1 MADLKDVM
9 LAAPEGYHYDPT
21 PQRTPG
27 WYKRREGKVT
37 ASRLEDFLSVS
48 KAEKTKGQKLKKRL
62 DYELEIQY
70 ERQFGVSYN
79 NYVSD
84 AMLDGQVL
92 ETFALSQFEKITG
105 LKVTPVGCWYNDNFV
120 ASPDGAIGDD
130 ALAEAKVLRDASFSA
145 LLAGTIKKGKKGKK
159 ATKTTEATPDEPDVH
174 IPALSEEGVHSKF
187 WKQMQGQ
194 LRASGRKYCWFVAI
208 NTNTKKLYM
217 QRVERDE
224 TFMEWLDLN
233 LTEII
238 SPETKP
244 FNTDAVF
251 DFRDEAPVVNE
262 PDDETFSFS

>member
-1 MADLKDVM
+1 MADLKGM
-9 LAAPEGYHYDPT
+9 TLAAAKGYQYDPT

-48 KAEKTKGQKLKKRL
+48 KAEKTRGAKLKKRL

-92 ETFALSQFEKITG
+92 ETFALSQFTKITG
-105 LKVTPVGCWYNDNFV
+105 HEVTPVGCWYNDNFV
-120 ASPDGAIGDD
+120 ASPDGAVGDD
-130 ALAEAKVLRDASFSA
+130 ALVEAKVLRDSSFSA
-145 LLAGTIKKGKKGKK
+145 LLAGTIKKGKK
-159 ATKTTEATPDEPDVH
+159 ATKTAEATEDQHV
-174 IPALSEEGVHSKF
+174 PALSEDGVHSKF
-187 WKQMQGQ
+187 WKQIQGQ

-208 NTNTKKLYM
+208 NTNTKKVYIT
-217 QRVERDE
+217 RVERDE
-224 TFMEWLDLN
+224 AFMEWLDLN

-238 SPETKP
+238 SDETKA
-244 FNTDAVF
+244 FETKNVF
-251 DFRDEAPVVNE
+251 DFRDEAPEVSE
-262 PDDETFSFS
+262 SSDDTFTFN

>member
-1 MADLKDVM
+1 MADLSTVT
-9 LAAPEGYHYDPT
+9 LSAAEGFFYDPT

-27 WYKRREGKVT
+27 WYKRREGKVS

-48 KAEKTKGQKLKKRL
+48 KAEKTRGQKLKKRL

-92 ETFALSQFEKITG
+92 ETFALQQFTKITG
-105 LKVTPVGCWYNDNFV
+105 LEVLPVGCWYNDNFV

-145 LLAGTIKKGKKGKK
+145 LLAGTMKKGKK
-159 ATKTTEATPDEPDVH
+159 APKAKKDEEQLPDEPDVH
-174 IPALSEEGVHSKF
+174 VPALSEDGVHSKF

-194 LRASGRKYCWFVAI
+194 LRASGRKYVWFVAI
-208 NTNTKKLYM
+208 NLNTKKLYM
-217 QRVERDE
+217 QRIERDE

-238 SPETKP
+238 SEDTKP
-244 FNTDAVF
+244 FKTDAIF
-251 DFRDEAPVVNE
+251 DFRDDAPEVNE
-262 PDDETFSFS
+262 PSDDSFAFS

>member
-1 MADLKDVM
+1 MADLSTM
-9 LAAPEGYHYDPT
+9 TLAAAEGYQYDPA
-21 PQRTPG
+21 PQRSEA
-27 WYKRREGKVT
+27 WFSRRIAKVT

-48 KAEKTKGQKLKKRL
+48 KAEKTRGAKLKKRL
-62 DYELEIQY
+62 DYELELQY
-70 ERQFGVSYN
+70 EKQFNVSYN

-84 AMLDGQVL
+84 AMNDGRIL
-92 ETFALSQFEKITG
+92 EDFALSQLADIIG
-105 LKVTPVGCWYNDNFV
+105 QPVVPVGCWYNDNFV

-159 ATKTTEATPDEPDVH
+159 ATKTTEATEDEPDVH
-174 IPALSEEGVHSKF
+174 VPALSEDGVHSKF

-208 NTNTKKLYM
+208 NMNTRKVYIE
-217 QRVERDE
+217 RVERDE

-238 SPETKP
+238 SDDVKP
-244 FNTDAVF
+244 FEDNKIF
-251 DFRDEAPVVNE
+251 DFRAE
-262 PDDETFSFS
+262 PPAYVEGGEEFNF